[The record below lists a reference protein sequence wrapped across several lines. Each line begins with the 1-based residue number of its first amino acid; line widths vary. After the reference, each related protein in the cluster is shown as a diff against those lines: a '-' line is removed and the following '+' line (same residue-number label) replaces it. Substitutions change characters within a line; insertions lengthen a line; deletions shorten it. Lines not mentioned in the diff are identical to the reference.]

1 MPDLKGFHY
10 RATSTTDTR
19 PPLLLLHGS
28 SRDETELPPLAET
41 AAPGWPYLSLRGPIP
56 WESGYAFFRRNPD
69 RTLDQNDLALQTER
83 LRTFIQAAIET
94 GLFTHPPILLGFSNG
109 AIIAASLTI
118 RDPDIAA
125 GAILIRPLSPAPDAI
140 IPTMP
145 AKPVLIL
152 SGDRDDRRS
161 PEDAVTVTRQ
171 FQTAGADV
179 TSHSSPTDHHLHP
192 DEPAI
197 IRQWLASRVFPLAHA
212 RPPL

>member
-1 MPDLKGFHY
+1 MPDLEGFHY
-10 RATSTTDTR
+10 RATPTTDTR

-56 WESGYAFFRRNPD
+56 WESGYTFFRRNRD
-69 RTLDQNDLALQTER
+69 RTLDKADLALQTKR
-83 LRTFIQAAIET
+83 LHAFIQAGIES
-94 GLFTHPPILLGFSNG
+94 GLIARPPILLGFSNG
-109 AIIAASLTI
+109 AIIAASLMI
-118 RDPDIAA
+118 HDSDITAA
-125 GAILIRPLSPAPDAI
+125 AILIRPLSPDPDAI

-161 PEDAVTVTRQ
+161 PEDAIAITRQ
-171 FQTAGADV
+171 FRAAGADV
-179 TSHSSPTDHHLHP
+179 TSHSSPTDHYLHE

-197 IRQWLASRVFPLAHA
+197 IGQWLASRVFPLAHT

>member
-10 RATSTTDTR
+10 RATSTADAG

-69 RTLDQNDLALQTER
+69 RTLDQSDLALQTGR
-83 LRTFIQAAIET
+83 LRTFLQAAIET
-94 GLFTHPPILLGFSNG
+94 GLIARPPILFGFSNG
-109 AIIAASLTI
+109 AIIAASLMI

-125 GAILIRPLSPAPDAI
+125 GAILVRPLSLDPDAI
-140 IPTMP
+140 IPSMP

-161 PEDAVTVTRQ
+161 PEDATRIASQ
-171 FQTAGADV
+171 FQAAGADV
-179 TSHSSPTDHHLHP
+179 TSHSSPTDHHLHD

-197 IRQWLASRVFPLAHA
+197 IGQWLASRVFPLAHT